1 MSSSRH
7 TLRPAHAPQVAYR
20 DPVFLESKVARPL
33 RILGEYLHPLV
44 QLRQEGIG
52 DTIVMFGSARIGSR
66 EAAAARLARLKQTR
80 TARFSG
86 GRQKQHRAALR
97 EARSALEMSRYYEE
111 ARELSR
117 RITAWSMTL
126 GEHPRRFV
134 ICYGRRFWD
143 EVLNW
148 RAMLRWGVIDD
159 EEYGLL
165 QFADTV
171 DQAFERVRSRL
182 EKYHMKLDTDLE
194 E

>member
-80 TARFSG
+80 TARRFA
-86 GRQKQHRAALR
+86 KRAAR
-97 EARSALEMSRYYEE
+97 WRCRV
-111 ARELSR
+111 
-117 RITAWSMTL
+117 ITKRPGNSPAASPL
-126 GEHPRRFV
+126 GP
-134 ICYGRRFWD
+134 
-143 EVLNW
+143 
-148 RAMLRWGVIDD
+148 
-159 EEYGLL
+159 
-165 QFADTV
+165 
-171 DQAFERVRSRL
+171 
-182 EKYHMKLDTDLE
+182 
-194 E
+194 

>member
-7 TLRPAHAPQVAYR
+7 ILRPAHAPQVAYR
-20 DPVFLESKVARPL
+20 DPVFLESKAARPL
-33 RILGEYLHPLV
+33 RILGEYLHPLA
-44 QLRQEGIG
+44 QLRQEGIS

-126 GEHPRRFV
+126 VADPRRVRIF
-134 ICYGRRFWD
+134 
-143 EVLNW
+143 
-148 RAMLRWGVIDD
+148 
-159 EEYGLL
+159 
-165 QFADTV
+165 FARGPGIL
-171 DQAFERVRSRL
+171 AGPHRGAC
-182 EKYHMKLDTDLE
+182 
-194 E
+194 